1 VADEDVMEVAEVE
14 AEVVVVIGE
23 EEGVVT
29 GVEVEVEVAGK
40 PAKNSCVWPQ
50 NSPRLLSCLHHFAF
64 IIYPPGLGFNYRFL
78 D

>member
-1 VADEDVMEVAEVE
+1 MEVAEVE

-23 EEGVVT
+23 EGVVT
-29 GVEVEVEVAGK
+29 GVEVEVAGK